1 MPVETEEVEVR
12 PLSPEQII
20 RDRAAAKVSPV
31 VSQDEPMGE
40 DANPP
45 GSVFNDMASKLEKAM
60 SEVNKRQSQPEA
72 DTGPKDNLKTTDSK
86 KKPDAA
92 TTDAKTE
99 TVATDEIESKT
110 ITSAKAAD
118 WKALKEKL
126 KTHETQAK
134 EWEQKHKVVES
145 EYTEFRKKAGDV
157 AVIEQ
162 TKKEKEALQVER
174 DRFKTQLE
182 TVALERSEEF
192 SSFYQEKFDT
202 ALKKAKDAV
211 GTESERIEQLMQLP
225 PTKWRKEQINAI
237 RDELIGSDQ
246 GQLDIAISQ
255 YDEARSDKEAK
266 LKDSKTNYAKLIQM
280 QTDRAAQD
288 RLSTDK
294 RREAITASVLTL
306 AKDYDSFKP
315 SDDTNHNATV
325 AQNEEFV
332 KKFITG
338 RLEGTD
344 LALMP
349 ILATEAKRYKDV
361 VVPALAKQVE
371 ELKAALAQYQGAN
384 PTPAGGSRVDAKGQ
398 PKGFI
403 DTFNEM
409 WPAGNR

>member
-1 MPVETEEVEVR
+1 MPVETEEVEVK

-20 RDRAAAKVSPV
+20 RDRAAAKSNV
-31 VSQDEPMGE
+31 VIQDEPMGE

-45 GSVFNDMASKLEKAM
+45 GSVFNEMASKLEKAM

-72 DTGPKDNLKTTDSK
+72 DTGPKDNLKQTDSK
-86 KKPDAA
+86 NKPDAA
-92 TTDAKTE
+92 TTEVKAE
-99 TVATDEIESKT
+99 PVADDIEAKT

-118 WKALKEKL
+118 WKALKDKL

-145 EYTEFRKKAGDV
+145 EYSEFRKKAGDV

-174 DRFKTQLE
+174 DKFKTQLE

-361 VVPALAKQVE
+361 VVPALTKQVE

-384 PTPAGGSRVDAKGQ
+384 PTPAGGSRVDSKGQ